1 MDQAG
6 QKVMDTKPENEE
18 EQGETIC
25 YCFDVPDTTIKRV
38 IRENHFGEVDQVTD
52 ACNAGGG
59 CTSCHPDI
67 EELIDQIW
75 EEEGWEED

>member
-1 MDQAG
+1 MVDQNKH
-6 QKVMDTKPENEE
+6 KVMENFSDSEE
-18 EQGETIC
+18 ELGETIC

-38 IRENHFGEVDQVTD
+38 IRDNRISEVDQVTE

-67 EELIDQIW
+67 EELIDEIR
-75 EEEGWEED
+75 EEEGW

>member
-1 MDQAG
+1 M
-6 QKVMDTKPENEE
+6 ENSPDNEDE
-18 EQGETIC
+18 PGETIC

-38 IRENHFGEVDQVTD
+38 IRENRISEVDLVTE

-67 EELIDQIW
+67 EELIDEIR
-75 EEEGWEED
+75 EEEGW